1 MTHLTIQ
8 TINSNFVIDSRLIA
22 EELGILHKNFKELIK
37 TYKADFEEFGQVA
50 LVAEAGDIRYA
61 ETFYY
66 LNENQSYLS
75 LTYSNN
81 TPKVRRA
88 KVNLVKAFDQARSAS
103 LIKLPENYIQA
114 LECLLSAEK
123 EKAALAAVA
132 ADAQAKLVHLTT
144 KAEMFDV
151 IADSGKCL
159 KVGECAKLLAVPG
172 MGQNNLFNFLKAEGI
187 LQKDKVPYQKFINSG
202 HFTVVEKFNKYNNEV
217 YLVTLVT
224 QKGVYFIKRRLE
236 KAGWVSNKLTA

>member
-1 MTHLTIQ
+1 MTNLIVQ
-8 TINSNFVIDSRLIA
+8 NINSNFVIDSRLIA

-50 LVAEAGDIRYA
+50 LETEAGDIRYA

-88 KVNLVKAFDQARSAS
+88 KIHLVKAFDQAKSA
-103 LIKLPENYIQA
+103 LKLPENYIQA
-114 LECLLSAEK
+114 LEFLLVAEK
-123 EKAALAAVA
+123 EKAALALVA
-132 ADAQAKLVHLTT
+132 ADAQAKLVHLTP

-159 KVGECAKLLAVPG
+159 KVGEVAKILSISG

-187 LQKDKVPYQKFINSG
+187 LQQDKIPYQKFVNSG

-224 QKGVYFIKRRLE
+224 QKGVCFIKRRLE

>member
-1 MTHLTIQ
+1 MTNLIVQ
-8 TINSNFVIDSRLIA
+8 NINSNFVIDSRLIA
-22 EELGILHKNFKELIK
+22 KELGILHKNFKELIK
-37 TYKADFEEFGQVA
+37 TYRADFEEFGQVA

-88 KVNLVKAFDQARSAS
+88 KINLVRAFDQAKSA
-103 LIKLPENYIQA
+103 LTLKLPENYIQA
-114 LECLLSAEK
+114 LECLLLAEK
-123 EKAALAAVA
+123 EKEALALVA
-132 ADAQAKLVHLTT
+132 ADAQAKLVHLTP
-144 KAEMFDV
+144 KAEMYDAV
-151 IADSGKCL
+151 ANSGKCL
-159 KVGECAKLLAVPG
+159 KVGECAKLLAVSG

-187 LQKDKVPYQKFINSG
+187 LQKDNIPYQRFIDSG

-236 KAGWVSNKLTA
+236 KAGWVSNKLAA